1 MNIKNWRVILSGV
14 ILYVLANKQDVNGAL
29 KPEDISSKLN
39 LSSYEGKRPYF
50 VKGISAKDGTDIKE
64 AMDELAKEIKK
75 FYKEKANKKKDN
87 E

>member
-1 MNIKNWRVILSGV
+1 M
-14 ILYVLANKQDVNGAL
+14 YVLANKQDSNGAL

-39 LSSYEGKRPYF
+39 LSSYEGKRPYL